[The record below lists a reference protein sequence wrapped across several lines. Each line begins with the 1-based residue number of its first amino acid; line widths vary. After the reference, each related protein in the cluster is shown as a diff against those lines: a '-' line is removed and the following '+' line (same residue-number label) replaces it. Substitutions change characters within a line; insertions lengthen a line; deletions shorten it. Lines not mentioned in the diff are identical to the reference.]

1 MSENKQINFDIE
13 EPAAHQEQTK
23 LIPSETNYN
32 NDQSVTSFLS
42 GDLFGFAVC
51 AILIFVI
58 LFFALG

>member
-13 EPAAHQEQTK
+13 EPKRQEQEK

-32 NDQSVTSFLS
+32 NGQSVTSFLG

-51 AILIFVI
+51 AILIFIV
-58 LFFALG
+58 LFIALG